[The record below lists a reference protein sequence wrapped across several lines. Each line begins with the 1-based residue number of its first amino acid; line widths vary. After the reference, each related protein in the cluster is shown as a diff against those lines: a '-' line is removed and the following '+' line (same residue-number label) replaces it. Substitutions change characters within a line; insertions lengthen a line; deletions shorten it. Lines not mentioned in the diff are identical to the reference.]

1 MTLAAV
7 ALDDKYA
14 LESGRVFLTGTQALV
29 RLPMLQRRRDDDAGR
44 KTGVFVSGYR
54 GSPLGGYDKAL
65 WQARAFLARHDIHF
79 QPGVNED
86 LAATAVWGSQQ
97 LGMVGPTRYDGVVG
111 IWYGKGPGVDRCG
124 DAIRHANSAGTAR
137 HGGVLM
143 LLGDDH
149 GAKSSTLPH
158 QSDFAMVD
166 AMIPVLHPAGVQEFL
181 DLGLHGIAA
190 SRFSGL
196 WTGFKC
202 VTAIVDSSATAS
214 VDPARVDTAL
224 PEDFAMPEGGLNIR
238 WPDDRF
244 EAEERLHE
252 AKLAAFR
259 AYARRNRL
267 DRIAW
272 DSPQPRIGVAASG
285 KSWLD
290 VMQALDDLGVDSDM
304 AAALGL
310 RLYKIALAWPL
321 EPEGLRRFADG
332 LEEIVV
338 VEEKRGLIE
347 DQVKSLLYGAAR
359 APVVVGKRDEAGAP
373 LFPAARELSA
383 DHVAQVLARRLA
395 ARGGAEGLPARLS
408 NRAARIAAAA
418 APPESGGA
426 KVLRTPYFCSGCPH
440 NTSTRVPEGSRALS
454 GIGCHFMAQSMDRN
468 TATYSQM
475 GGEGAPWIGQAP
487 FADEDHVF
495 VNIGDGTY
503 FHSGLLAVRAAVAAG
518 VNATYKI
525 LYNDAVAM
533 TGGQPIDGSLS
544 VAQITHQLHGE
555 GVKTIAVVADD
566 PGKYPVGADFAR
578 GVRVHPRAELDSV
591 QRALRAAGGV
601 TALIY
606 DQVCAT
612 EKRRRRKRGRMAD
625 PARWTVINDLVCEG
639 CGDCSTASNCVSVE
653 PLETPF
659 GRKRQIDL
667 STCNKDF
674 SCVDGFCPS
683 FVTVE
688 GGALRKAAA
697 RAAAPD
703 PSSPDWGPLPEP
715 AIAESGAPANIV
727 VAGIGGTGVVTIG
740 AVLGMAAHIAGK
752 ACTVLD
758 SVGAAQKGGAVLSQI
773 RIAAAADRL
782 HALAIGRGRADL
794 LLGCDVVVAAGRDA
808 LSRLDAERAAAVVNT
823 HNAPVAAFVRDP
835 DIDFARDANRA
846 LVARAAAPGK
856 AEFVDATALAVALFG
871 DAIAGNMLL
880 LGLAWQKGLVPVP
893 AAAIERAIDLNG
905 VAAAMNRAAFAWG
918 RRAALD
924 PAAAMRAARAGS
936 GADASGADEAE
947 ADDDDLDRA
956 VARRAAFLA
965 DYQDAAYAARY
976 RAIAA
981 RARAAEAALPG
992 ESERFA
998 RAVARGAFKLMAY
1011 KDEYEV
1017 ARLHA
1022 DRRFLDSISARF
1034 SGRYRLKFHLAPPL
1048 FARRD
1053 PATGRLVKRAYG
1065 PWLLPVFRVLAALRR
1080 LRGTPFDVFGHTR
1093 ERREERALAAGYAE
1107 LVEELAGALAPG
1119 NHALAC
1125 ELAELPERIR
1135 GYGHVKAR
1143 ALAEARA
1150 LEAEKLA
1157 AFRGQDRIREA
1168 AE

>member
-29 RLPMLQRRRDDDAGR
+29 RLPMLQRRRDDAAGR

-97 LGMVGPTRYDGVVG
+97 LGMVGPARYDGVVG

-252 AKLAAFR
+252 AKLAAFQ

-272 DSPQPRIGVAASG
+272 DSPQARIGVAASG

-347 DQVKSLLYGAAR
+347 DQVKSLLYGRPR

-395 ARGGAEGLPARLS
+395 ARVGAEGLPARLS

-566 PGKYPVGADFAR
+566 PGKYPVGTDFAR
-578 GVRVHPRAELDSV
+578 GVRVYPRAELDSV

-659 GRKRQIDL
+659 GRKRKINL

-688 GGALRKAAA
+688 GGALRKTAA

-703 PSSPDWGPLPEP
+703 PFAPDWGPLPEP

-808 LSRLDAERAAAVVNT
+808 LSRLDGERSAAVVNT

-856 AEFVDATALAVALFG
+856 AEFVDATGLAVALFG

-936 GADASGADEAE
+936 GADASGADEAG
-947 ADDDDLDRA
+947 ADDGDLDRA

-1093 ERREERALAAGYAE
+1093 ERREERALAAGYPE

-1157 AFRGQDRIREA
+1157 AFRGQDPIREA